1 MNTDQQQAWI
11 NTVQDHV
18 LDALGRAE
26 ALRDV
31 LVFKGA
37 RVLRQR
43 LQRSYRQS
51 YDLDANITTTFLAQ
65 HPDRDEQRRWLQNAI
80 TNALRSHFDAQSIVQ
95 YEVDRVSVE
104 LNPKREH
111 PLGWT
116 GYIVK
121 LSIIDRTHPGVIGLP
136 ALEID
141 IASPEDLGTTAIAP
155 LGTSDTWVMA
165 YTLERIAGEKLRA
178 FLSSLPAYSRKV
190 RRSDRAVRTKD
201 VYDLAGIVLEKPL
214 SDTSFWDAVGE
225 EFRRACASRLVDCA
239 GLATFEEGLEIT
251 RASYESDASIRNATV
266 GFEDA
271 WSAIRAIVQHL
282 EQRSF
287 VPFSYPL
294 PEGRAKEANGE
305 SRRP

>member
-11 NTVQDHV
+11 NAVQDHV

-51 YDLDANITTTFLAQ
+51 YDLDANITSAFLARY
-65 HPDRDEQRRWLQNAI
+65 PDRDEQRRWLQWAI
-80 TNALRSHFDAQSIVQ
+80 TNALRAYFDAQSVVR

-104 LNPKREH
+104 LNPKRQH

-116 GYIVK
+116 GYLVK
-121 LSIIDRTHPGVIGLP
+121 LSLLDRAHAGVIGLP

-141 IASPEDLGTTAIAP
+141 IASPEELGASAIAP
-155 LGTSDTWVMA
+155 LGSGETWVMA

-178 FLSSLPAYSRKV
+178 FLSSLPTYSRKV
-190 RRSDRAVRTKD
+190 QRAERAVRTKD
-201 VYDLAGIVLEKPL
+201 VYDLAGIVREKPL
-214 SDTSFWDAVGE
+214 ADRKFWDAAGE
-225 EFRRACASRLVDCA
+225 EFRRACASRFVDCD
-239 GLATFEEGLEIT
+239 GLASFEEGLAVT
-251 RASYESDASIRNATV
+251 RASYETDASLHNASIR
-266 GFEDA
+266 FDDA
-271 WSAIRAIVQHL
+271 WYALRGIVQHL
-282 EQRSF
+282 EQRGI
-287 VPFSYPL
+287 VPFRYPL
-294 PEGRAKEANGE
+294 PT
-305 SRRP
+305 